1 MNLVQISASPEYGA
15 YYYDPSAGKVYHV
28 PYEDLPELNN
38 VRMPNLAGGLIGGL
52 AVSIGMV
59 GYAKDLRYNGHPLAP
74 LLLLL
79 VWIFTSCLVVGLVKG
94 NQKRISRSIREQ
106 YRPVCGDLDFAQ
118 IMRHGQK
125 LYMQIAAYCVFLF
138 TFTVL
143 SLCISAAEDS
153 VLFALFSI
161 VFFDTGVMMTVIL
174 QPLGKLKACS
184 KLKRRDCRR

>member
-1 MNLVQISASPEYGA
+1 MNLVQISTSPKHGA
-15 YYYDPSAGKVYHV
+15 YYCDPSAGEVYHV

-38 VRMPNLAGGLIGGL
+38 VRMPSFAGGLIGGL

-59 GYAKDLRYNGHPLAP
+59 GYAKDLRYNGHSLAP

-79 VWIFTSCLVVGLVKG
+79 VLIFTSCLVFGLVKG

-106 YRPVCGDLDFAQ
+106 YHPVCGELDLSQ
-118 IMRHGQK
+118 IMRYGQK
-125 LYMQIAAYCVFLF
+125 LYVQIAVYSVFLF

-143 SLCISAAEDS
+143 SLCISVAEDS

-161 VFFDTGVMMTVIL
+161 VFFDTGVMVLVIL
-174 QPLGKLKACS
+174 QPVGKLKARS
-184 KLKRRDCRR
+184 KLKKGNRRR